1 MTLAKDE
8 ARERID
14 QLIPELN
21 QYAYEYYALDQPTV
35 QDEVY
40 DKLYRELEDL
50 EGAYPDLIQED
61 SPTQRVGDQLAE
73 GFNKVSHDTPML
85 SLANA
90 FNRKDLLDFDR
101 RVRSLTDLDIE
112 YEVELKI
119 DGLAVSLKYD
129 QGRLVQG
136 ATRGDGNIG
145 EDITAN
151 IKAIQAIPL
160 RLQEAISLEA
170 RGEVYM
176 PKESFLKLNQGREEE
191 GQALFAN
198 PRNAAAGTLRN
209 LDPKVTAKR
218 QLNVFLY
225 GLVSQESLTIDQQ
238 DQSLD
243 YLTSIGLR
251 TNPER
256 KVYSSMEEVIDY
268 IENFQAKRS
277 SLAYEIDGVVIK
289 VNDFKA
295 QEEIGYTVKAPKWAI
310 AYKFPAEEAHTKLHD
325 IEWSLGR
332 TGVVT
337 PTAVMDPVQLAG
349 TTVKRAS
356 LHNADLIKEKDV
368 RLKDTV
374 VVRKAGD
381 IIPEVVRVDLDQ
393 RPKDSKPY
401 TIPTTCPVCQGDLV
415 HLEDE
420 VALRCM
426 NPQCPAQVLEKANH
440 FVSRNAMNI
449 DGLGQK
455 MIEQLFNQ
463 DLVQDTGDLYY
474 LKKEDLTALDR
485 VGDKSASKLLDA
497 IENSKSN
504 SLERLLFGLGIRHV
518 GSKAAR
524 LIAEEFKTMDR
535 VREASV
541 HDLTQIDGMGQ
552 VIADS
557 LVEYFKLEE
566 SQALIDKFAQ
576 AGLNM
581 DYIPARS
588 LEENDLS
595 ESTQAFAGKIIVLT
609 GKLSQ
614 FNRNELKE
622 ILTELGA
629 NVTGSVSK
637 NTDLVIAGSDAG
649 SKLDKAQE
657 LGVETWD
664 EDQLLEELN

>member
-1 MTLAKDE
+1 MTLAKDK

-73 GFNKVSHDTPML
+73 GFSKVSHDTPML

-90 FNRKDLLDFDR
+90 FNREDLLDFDR

-225 GLVSQESLTIDQQ
+225 GLVSQESLAIDQQ

-268 IENFQAKRS
+268 IENFQAIRS

-325 IEWSLGR
+325 IEWTLGR

-368 RLKDTV
+368 RLEDTV

-381 IIPEVVRVDLDQ
+381 IIPEVVRVDLNQ
-393 RPKDSKPY
+393 RPADSQPY

-455 MIEQLFNQ
+455 LIEQLFNQ

-474 LKKEDLTALDR
+474 LKKEDLMALDR

-497 IENSKSN
+497 IESSKSN

-535 VREASV
+535 VREAKV
-541 HDLTQIDGMGQ
+541 QDLTQIDGMGQ

-566 SQALIDKFAQ
+566 SQALIDKFVQ
-576 AGLNM
+576 ADLNM

-595 ESTQAFAGKIIVLT
+595 ESTQAFAGKTIVLT

-614 FNRNELKE
+614 FKRNELKE